1 MMTLFNEK
9 GRDNSVDFRHKVGY
23 DHRVLLLGSNNDKFG
38 RLSSKLKF
46 GTVSL
51 SVAYMGFHSP

>member
-1 MMTLFNEK
+1 MKKVVTLPSISAIRSAVITEF
-9 GRDNSVDFRHKVGY
+9 F
-23 DHRVLLLGSNNDKFG
+23 LLGSNNDAFG

-51 SVAYMGFHSP
+51 NVAYMGFHSP